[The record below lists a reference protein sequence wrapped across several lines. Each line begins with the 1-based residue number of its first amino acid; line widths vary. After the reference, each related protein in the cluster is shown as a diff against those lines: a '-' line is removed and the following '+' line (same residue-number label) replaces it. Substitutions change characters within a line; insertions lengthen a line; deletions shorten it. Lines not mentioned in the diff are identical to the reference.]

1 MRAYDN
7 WLKAYINHTRFSE
20 SPDAFHLW
28 TGVSVIAGALRRRVW
43 IDQRHFQWTPNFY
56 IVLVGPP
63 GVAAKST
70 TMRTGLSLLERVE
83 GIYFGPQSM
92 TWQALTESLSK
103 AKETV
108 EFPDNHAAQVMSCVT
123 VAASELGT
131 FLRPED
137 DELVEVLISMWD
149 GQKEVWRRSTKT
161 QGDTSIENPWLNVIA
176 CTTPA
181 WLRANF
187 PDVMI
192 GGGLTSRIMFIYA
205 DRKRQLVAYPADL
218 ITSSEFTKEE
228 NYLIHDLQ
236 QIAEIRGEMRLTPDA
251 KNWGQ
256 HWYEQHWGHA
266 NSSHLSSER
275 YAGYFARKQT
285 HLHKLAM
292 VVSAARNNDLW
303 ITLEDMVTA
312 NALVTSIERDMEK
325 VFTSIGV
332 NQQAQRSG
340 EVLRF
345 IEAVGRI
352 DYQELWRKCF
362 PIMSPKEFAE
372 SISAV
377 VQAGYVKV
385 EKLQDGRSFLI
396 ASKGRPVT
404 SPVSAPPKPQDTD
417 PEVPPPPDADT

>member
-1 MRAYDN
+1 MRAYLS
-7 WLKAYINHTRFSE
+7 WLKAYVNHTRYSE

-70 TMRTGLSLLERVE
+70 TMRAGLSLLERVE

-92 TWQALTESLSK
+92 TWQALTEALSK

-108 EFPDNHAAQVMSCVT
+108 EFPDNHPPEVMSCLT

-137 DELVEVLISMWD
+137 DELVEVLIAMWD
-149 GQKEVWRRSTKT
+149 GQKEVWRRSTRT
-161 QGDTSIENPWLNVIA
+161 QGDTTVENPWLNVIA

-218 ITSSEFTKEE
+218 ITSSEFQKEA

-236 QIAEIRGEMRLTPDA
+236 QIAEMKGEMRLTPDA
-251 KNWGQ
+251 KKWGNN
-256 HWYEQHWGHA
+256 WYEQHWTMA
-266 NSSHLSSER
+266 TSNHLSSER

-292 VVSAARNNDLW
+292 VVSASRSNDLW
-303 ITLEDMVTA
+303 ITLEDVVMA
-312 NALVTSIERDMEK
+312 NALVSSIERDMER

-345 IEAVGRI
+345 IEAVGKI
-352 DYQELWRKCF
+352 DYQDLWRKCF
-362 PIMSPKEFAE
+362 PIMGPKEFAD
-372 SISAV
+372 SIAAIT
-377 VQAGYVKV
+377 QAGYARV
-385 EKLQDGRSFLI
+385 EKTSDGRNFLV
-396 ASKGRPVT
+396 ANKRPA
-404 SPVSAPPKPQDTD
+404 SAPVAAPPQHSDTD
-417 PEVPPPPDADT
+417 PEVPPTPDADI